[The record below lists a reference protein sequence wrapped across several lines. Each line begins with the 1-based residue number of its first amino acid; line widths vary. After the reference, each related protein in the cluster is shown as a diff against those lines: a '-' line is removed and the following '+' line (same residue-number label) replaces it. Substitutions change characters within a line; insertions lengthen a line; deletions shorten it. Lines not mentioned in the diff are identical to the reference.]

1 MKTGILVSCL
11 LFAVVAV
18 LTQVK
23 DVSAVKLLPRIYSVK
38 DRYNPDNSFA
48 SGMVVVG
55 LKTRFKFYMQPI
67 KPHKDK
73 SLLYLTILLL
83 SLASDIE
90 SNPGPD
96 FPCGTCGA
104 EVLDSDPAVECDKCG
119 LWFHIQCQN
128 LEHSWYQD
136 LIHTDASFAWTC
148 TVCDNSNHS
157 ITSSILSISSTNS
170 FSALSHENTP
180 LNQKSETQNP
190 HIKRFASKLKFLLVN
205 CQSIVKKKHEFH
217 NLLSEQNPD
226 IVAGTESWLTADHYS
241 SEIFPESLGYTVF
254 RRDRKSGK
262 GVQLNLNTNCE
273 ILWIK
278 LEITGSKPI
287 YISSFYKPHELD
299 IDSIYELEKSL
310 LLAQKLKGQK
320 IILGDFNLPKLSWD
334 TENNPILQ
342 AGYNHAVYDKFLDI
356 LSDFNLTQMVNEY
369 TREGNILDLLLLS
382 NPTLVQSVNI
392 ISGISDHDIVSASIS
407 ARPTSL
413 KQKPRV
419 CSVYSKANWPEFRK
433 YFSTVKVDILHNHEQ
448 ISVEELWQRFKSAIS
463 TGIATYI
470 PIKHIR
476 PKRSLPWINKSIRK
490 LLRKRNKLYQK
501 VKQNKTNHQIWKQFK
516 KLKCTIKI
524 QIKQSYDRYLENI
537 LDISNCEKLEP
548 GVQSKF
554 STKK

>member
-1 MKTGILVSCL
+1 MQHDERFTVMKVNEQTTVIPSHRPHPVPASVRGHSSAGFCDSSPQELSVRSSFDGTADIVLLESVSDTSSLREYCER
-11 LFAVVAV
+11 
-18 LTQVK
+18 
-23 DVSAVKLLPRIYSVK
+23 S
-38 DRYNPDNSFA
+38 A
-48 SGMVVVG
+48 SGS
-55 LKTRFKFYMQPI
+55 YM
-67 KPHKDK
+67 
-73 SLLYLTILLL
+73 LN
-83 SLASDIE
+83 LASGFRGMWWTSLGD
-90 SNPGPD
+90 SGRPWFS
-96 FPCGTCGA
+96 FPVRHWQYCTT
-104 EVLDSDPAVECDKCG
+104 
-119 LWFHIQCQN
+119 I
-128 LEHSWYQD
+128 D

-217 NLLSEQNPD
+217 NLLSDQNPD
-226 IVAGTESWLTADHYS
+226 IVAGTESWPTADHYS

-262 GVQLNLNTNCE
+262 GGGVFILVKNNLIPSVQPNLNTYCE

-320 IILGDFNLPKLSWD
+320 IILGDFNLSKLSWD

-413 KQKPRV
+413 KQKPR
-419 CSVYSKANWPEFRK
+419 
-433 YFSTVKVDILHNHEQ
+433 
-448 ISVEELWQRFKSAIS
+448 
-463 TGIATYI
+463 
-470 PIKHIR
+470 
-476 PKRSLPWINKSIRK
+476 
-490 LLRKRNKLYQK
+490 
-501 VKQNKTNHQIWKQFK
+501 
-516 KLKCTIKI
+516 
-524 QIKQSYDRYLENI
+524 
-537 LDISNCEKLEP
+537 
-548 GVQSKF
+548 
-554 STKK
+554 

>member
-1 MKTGILVSCL
+1 
-11 LFAVVAV
+11 
-18 LTQVK
+18 
-23 DVSAVKLLPRIYSVK
+23 
-38 DRYNPDNSFA
+38 
-48 SGMVVVG
+48 MVVVG

-180 LNQKSETQNP
+180 LNQKSETQKP

-217 NLLSEQNPD
+217 NLLSDQNPD

-262 GVQLNLNTNCE
+262 GGGVFILVKNNLIPSVQPNLNTNCE

-278 LEITGSKPI
+278 LEITVRRAP
-287 YISSFYKPHELD
+287 
-299 IDSIYELEKSL
+299 
-310 LLAQKLKGQK
+310 A
-320 IILGDFNLPKLSWD
+320 
-334 TENNPILQ
+334 
-342 AGYNHAVYDKFLDI
+342 
-356 LSDFNLTQMVNEY
+356 
-369 TREGNILDLLLLS
+369 S
-382 NPTLVQSVNI
+382 NT
-392 ISGISDHDIVSASIS
+392 
-407 ARPTSL
+407 
-413 KQKPRV
+413 
-419 CSVYSKANWPEFRK
+419 
-433 YFSTVKVDILHNHEQ
+433 
-448 ISVEELWQRFKSAIS
+448 
-463 TGIATYI
+463 
-470 PIKHIR
+470 
-476 PKRSLPWINKSIRK
+476 
-490 LLRKRNKLYQK
+490 RKRGSA
-501 VKQNKTNHQIWKQFK
+501 VFK
-516 KLKCTIKI
+516 
-524 QIKQSYDRYLENI
+524 DR
-537 LDISNCEKLEP
+537 
-548 GVQSKF
+548 
-554 STKK
+554 